1 MGLTYFCYLD
11 ICEIYINE
19 HYYNSETFNQK
30 KKKRTGFSFTHAVQN
45 ILKWI
50 LNSAKYTFSSLQPL
64 YYTGKLLLN
73 EQLLKESIS
82 LQSKHVTVQRRK

>member
-1 MGLTYFCYLD
+1 MNTIITVKLS
-11 ICEIYINE
+11 I
-19 HYYNSETFNQK
+19 K
-30 KKKRTGFSFTHAVQN
+30 KKERTGFSFTHAVQK

-64 YYTGKLLLN
+64 YYIGKLLLN